1 MKYIEPIKS
10 LILFFLVLTSLL
22 LTFMIW
28 SYKPDYPFTED
39 PQVENILISDT
50 KEIPDIIKPYRMLFS
65 TEEGFSG
72 PVSTTA
78 IDPVMQYFHELKAKN
93 FTFVNARLTP
103 EKVNEMV
110 RVPNRMTMFFQSD
123 IPLQTFQSVLSVEEI
138 EFNEEVFNEV
148 VFNRLIMDW
157 NTVNE
162 TQQVQLFFVSTNNET
177 VYRMDIEIKDTAE
190 FNELFIVQ
198 PKNYFKYVE
207 QLRENNLSLY
217 VLADPFEANQF
228 TYYTIERPELFKN
241 LLLEDTNGVHKI
253 VEGAWE
259 KYRGTMSELKF
270 NTETKIM
277 NYVDPTA
284 ESISAITP
292 YDLLAYSFDFV
303 NKHGGFK
310 EDYRFASMNL
320 QKHVVEYQLYLQG
333 YPVFNSKELTRISTT
348 WGEDS
353 IYRYSRPYYLLYFDL
368 ENEVTSKE
376 LDSGVDMIHYIER
389 HTELDLSKIDDIV
402 IGYDLIQN
410 PDSRLFRLEPSWFAI
425 TGNTSKRIPTEW
437 IRGDEYGLE

>member
-10 LILFFLVLTSLL
+10 LILFFLVLMSLV

-39 PQVENILISDT
+39 PQADSILIGDT
-50 KEIPDIIKPYRMLFS
+50 KKIPDIIKPYRMLFS

-72 PVSTTA
+72 AVSTTA
-78 IDPVMQYFHELKAKN
+78 IDPVMQYFNELKAKN
-93 FTFVNARLTP
+93 FTFVNEILSP

-123 IPLQTFQSVLSVEEI
+123 IPLQTFQSILAVEE
-138 EFNEEVFNEV
+138 VAFNEV

-162 TQQVQLFFVSTNNET
+162 TQQVQVFFVSTSNET
-177 VYRMDIEIKDTAE
+177 VYRMDIEIEDTAE

-198 PKNYFKYVE
+198 PKNYLKYVE
-207 QLRENNLSLY
+207 QSRENNLSLY
-217 VLADPFEANQF
+217 VLADPFEAIQY
-228 TYYTIERPELFKN
+228 TYYTIERPDLFKN
-241 LLLEDTNGVHKI
+241 LLLEDTNIVHKT
-253 VEGAWE
+253 VDGPLET
-259 KYRGTMSELKF
+259 YRGTMSELRF

-277 NYVDPTA
+277 NYVDATA

-292 YDLLAYSFDFV
+292 YNLLAYSFDFV
-303 NKHGGFK
+303 NKHGGFT
-310 EDYRFASMNL
+310 EDDYRFSSMNL

-333 YPVFNSKELTRISTT
+333 FPVFNSTELTRISTT
-348 WGEDS
+348 WGEDG
-353 IYRYSRPYYLLYFDL
+353 IYRYRRPYYLLYFDL
-368 ENEVTSKE
+368 ENEVTAKE
-376 LDSGVDMIHYIER
+376 LDSGVNMVHYIER
-389 HTELDLSKIDDIV
+389 HTELDLAKIDDIV
-402 IGYDLIQN
+402 IGYDLIQK

-425 TGNTSKRIPTEW
+425 TGNTGKRLPTEW

>member
-10 LILFFLVLTSLL
+10 LILFFLVLMSLV

-39 PQVENILISDT
+39 PQVDSILIGDT
-50 KEIPDIIKPYRMLFS
+50 KEIPDVIKPYRMLFS

-72 PVSTTA
+72 AVSTTA
-78 IDPVMQYFHELKAKN
+78 IDTVMQYFNELKAKN
-93 FTFVNARLTP
+93 FTFVNESLPP

-110 RVPNRMTMFFQSD
+110 RVPNRMTMFFQGD
-123 IPLQTFQSVLSVEEI
+123 VPLQTFRSILSVGQTG
-138 EFNEEVFNEV
+138 FNDV

-162 TQQVQLFFVSTNNET
+162 TQQVQVFFVSTNNET
-177 VYRMDIEIKDTAE
+177 VYRMDIEIEDIAK

-198 PKNYFKYVE
+198 QKNYSKYVE
-207 QLRENNLSLY
+207 QSRENNLSLY
-217 VLADPFEANQF
+217 VLADPFEANQY

-241 LLLEDTNGVHKI
+241 LLLEDANIVHKQVDGS
-253 VEGAWE
+253 VET
-259 KYRGTMSELKF
+259 YRGTMSGTMSELKL

-292 YDLLAYSFDFV
+292 YNLLAYSFDFV
-303 NKHGGFK
+303 NEHGGFTG
-310 EDYRFASMNL
+310 DYRFASMNL

-333 YPVFNSKELTRISTT
+333 YPVFNSKALTRISTT

-376 LDSGVDMIHYIER
+376 LDSGVDMVHYIEK

-425 TGNTSKRIPTEW
+425 TGNTGKRLPTEW

>member
-10 LILFFLVLTSLL
+10 LILFFLVLMSLV

-39 PQVENILISDT
+39 PQVDSILIGDT
-50 KEIPDIIKPYRMLFS
+50 KKISDIIKPYRMLFS

-72 PVSTTA
+72 TVSTTA
-78 IDPVMQYFHELKAKN
+78 IDPVMQHFNELKAKN
-93 FTFVNARLTP
+93 FTFVNASLSA

-123 IPLQTFQSVLSVEEI
+123 IPIQTFQSVLSVEET
-138 EFNEEVFNEV
+138 EFNEV

-162 TQQVQLFFVSTNNET
+162 TQQVQVFFISTSNET
-177 VYRMDIEIKDTAE
+177 VYRMDIEIEDKAE

-198 PKNYFKYVE
+198 PKNYLKYVE
-207 QLRENNLSLY
+207 QSRENNLSLY
-217 VLADPFEANQF
+217 VLAEPFEANQY

-241 LLLEDTNGVHKI
+241 LLLEDTNVVHKT

-259 KYRGTMSELKF
+259 KYRGTMSELKL

-303 NKHGGFK
+303 NEHGGFTD
-310 EDYRFASMNL
+310 DYRFASMNL
-320 QKHVVEYQLYLQG
+320 QRHVVEYQLYLQG

-353 IYRYSRPYYLLYFDL
+353 IYRYSRPYYLLDFDL

-376 LDSGVDMIHYIER
+376 LDSGVDMVHYIER

-410 PDSRLFRLEPSWFAI
+410 SDSRLFRLEPSWFAI
-425 TGNTSKRIPTEW
+425 TGNTGKRIPTEW